1 MIADGVRGAHLL
13 LQDRWGV
20 VRRVP
25 QGGKTYMKF
34 SAILVSA
41 VLSTGALVSVPAYV
55 AADDKPITVVG
66 EIVRYEP
73 GKVIVLRDA
82 GNKEVTY
89 TLTPSITIPTG
100 VEVGRR
106 VTLYTTHGADGAFTV
121 TRVSTSVTPE
131 GNLQRTVERTH
142 TNPAGE
148 TTRTTTTTING
159 TVQAYEPGRSV
170 TITRSD
176 GTQVTY
182 MLNER
187 THLPE
192 GLAVGRTIVLR
203 PAVVTDDSKVADTI
217 TYTETKTQVKKG
229 RTTTKTK
236 TKTKQVGSN

>member
-1 MIADGVRGAHLL
+1 M
-13 LQDRWGV
+13 
-20 VRRVP
+20 
-25 QGGKTYMKF
+25 KTN
-34 SAILVSA
+34 AILAVA
-41 VLSTGALVSVPAYV
+41 VLSAGVLVSTSGYA

-73 GKVIVLRDA
+73 GHVIVVRDSA
-82 GNKEVTY
+82 NKEVSY

-106 VTLYTTHGADGAFTV
+106 VTLYTTRGTDGSSTV

-131 GNLQRTVERTH
+131 GNLQKTVERTH

-148 TTRTTTTTING
+148 TTRTTTTSING

-170 TITRSD
+170 TVTRSD

-236 TKTKQVGSN
+236 TKTKQVGSNQ